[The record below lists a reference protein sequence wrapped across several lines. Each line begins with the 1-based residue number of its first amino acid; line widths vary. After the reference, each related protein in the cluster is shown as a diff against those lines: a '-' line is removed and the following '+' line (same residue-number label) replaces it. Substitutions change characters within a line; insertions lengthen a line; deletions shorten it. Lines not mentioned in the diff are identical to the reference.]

1 MSALAPLTPTLSELQ
16 EWQDIAK
23 VREDKICE
31 LESIVE
37 NLRHDNRMLTVGYHF
52 YIRGNRANLSI
63 AVSSLERCRFRN
75 RNLQGAN

>member
-37 NLRHDNRMLTVGYHF
+37 NLRHDNRMLNVGYLFLHS
-52 YIRGNRANLSI
+52 GKP
-63 AVSSLERCRFRN
+63 
-75 RNLQGAN
+75 G

>member
-37 NLRHDNRMLTVGYHF
+37 NLRHDNRMLTVGYHTF
-52 YIRGNRANLSI
+52 FLHSEKPG
-63 AVSSLERCRFRN
+63 
-75 RNLQGAN
+75 

>member
-23 VREDKICE
+23 VREDKIRE

-37 NLRHDNRMLTVGYHF
+37 NLRHDNRMLTVGYVF

-63 AVSSLERCRFRN
+63 AECSLKRCRFRN

>member
-31 LESIVE
+31 LESTIE
-37 NLRHDNRMLTVGYHF
+37 NLRHENRMLTVGYLFFLHSEKP
-52 YIRGNRANLSI
+52 G
-63 AVSSLERCRFRN
+63 
-75 RNLQGAN
+75 

>member
-23 VREDKICE
+23 LREDKIRE

-37 NLRHDNRMLTVGYHF
+37 NLRHENRMLTVGYVF
-52 YIRGNRANLSI
+52 YIRGIRANFSI
-63 AVSSLERCRFRN
+63 AECPLKRCRFRN